1 MDWIQRAK
9 SGGYPMAKKPVI
21 VAITSYAM
29 PGDRQRAIEAGCND
43 YMEKPIEPEVVISR
57 LKKYLL

>member
-9 SGGYPMAKKPVI
+9 SGGYAMAKKPVI

>member
-1 MDWIQRAK
+1 
-9 SGGYPMAKKPVI
+9 MAKKPVI

-57 LKKYLL
+57 LKNYLL